1 MAKTVIFAFML
12 GAMIVSI
19 LATLLIHF
27 AIIEGINSRSP
38 ERSRISYFT
47 RDLFITFR
55 SHRQLYPHSR
65 LRQFMVMSI
74 ALEVALGFGFLL
86 RLMLY

>member
-27 AIIEGINSRSP
+27 AIIEGINSRLP
-38 ERSRISYFT
+38 ERSRISYFN
-47 RDLFITFR
+47 RDLSTIFS

-65 LRQFMVMSI
+65 LRQLMMMSI
-74 ALEVALGFGFLL
+74 ALEVALVFGFLSL
-86 RLMLY
+86 SLS